1 MEHVS
6 FVSLIPISGCL
17 HRHSSSS
24 VVLSLMEHLRISV
37 LLGSFYRGSFPC
49 WTSVDVISS
58 GGFFRGAHF
67 LGKHWCG
74 FFPQGNWLLDVLSF
88 FGGHSLRSTLWGPL
102 FRVTLHAP
110 LGGCGFSFLRT
121 SIEVHPP
128 LGYGGCLFFPVNTCC
143 SFFTRTFVKFQVHGN
158 VGGCPFFRWTSF
170 EFLSLWVHRLMFIG
184 HVISCCFCS
193 MGTFFQRV
201 SVLEFPGGFLQGTGW
216 QW

>member
-1 MEHVS
+1 MEHVT
-6 FVSLIPISGCL
+6 FVSLFPHTIRHPHIRVSPQTFFLRCCSFTDGTPPDICLVRELLLRFIPLLNIGGCYFF
-17 HRHSSSS
+17 R
-24 VVLSLMEHLRISV
+24 R
-37 LLGSFYRGSFPC
+37 
-49 WTSVDVISS
+49 
-58 GGFFRGAHF
+58 FFRGAHF

-158 VGGCPFFRWTSF
+158 VGGCPFFR
-170 EFLSLWVHRLMFIG
+170 
-184 HVISCCFCS
+184 
-193 MGTFFQRV
+193 
-201 SVLEFPGGFLQGTGW
+201 
-216 QW
+216 